1 MAGKSDLINLN
12 WVYLGLITTRDMFQ
26 NVFDDYFF
34 GLNSILASSYL
45 SRGCLD
51 KIRLYWA
58 KNGPIINKSKF
69 KTSFESHSLSLAS
82 FVCWSKLYYSSF
94 ILVIWLFKLNKM
106 KLG

>member
-1 MAGKSDLINLN
+1 M
-12 WVYLGLITTRDMFQ
+12 IT
-26 NVFDDYFF
+26 FF

-45 SRGCLD
+45 SRGCLG
-51 KIRLYWA
+51 KIGLNWA
-58 KNGPIINKSKF
+58 KTDPITNRGKF
-69 KTSFESHSLSLAS
+69 KTSFESYSLSLAS